1 MKSVTVSVPALVVAA
16 LFLCACT
23 RSEAVTEPIRTFQM
37 GERVNL
43 APLSYAIFEKQ
54 WATQFGTGTD
64 ARFPSTRFL
73 LVRVSATNNGNADAF
88 VPNMT
93 LEDDAGNTCAELQ
106 DGSGAPN
113 WIGYLRSV
121 RPADTIQGNVL
132 FDCAPKHYR
141 LKLSNEDG
149 KSAYVDLPL
158 SFDTPDSNNLDMLK
172 KEDSGGK
179 LSHPK

>member
-1 MKSVTVSVPALVVAA
+1 MKSFTVIAPVLAAAA
-16 LFLCACT
+16 LCLSCCT
-23 RSEAVTEPIRTFQM
+23 RTEAVNEPIRTFQM

-43 APLSYAIFEKQ
+43 PPLNYAVFEKQ
-54 WATQFGTGTD
+54 WATQFGTGTE
-64 ARFPSTRFL
+64 ARLPSTRFF
-73 LVRVSATNNGNADAF
+73 LVRISATNNGSAEAF

-93 LEDDAGNTCAELQ
+93 LEDDAGNSCAELQ

-121 RPADTIQGNVL
+121 KPADTIQGNVL
-132 FDCAPKHYR
+132 FDCPPKHYR

-158 SFDTPDSNNLDMLK
+158 SFDAPDSSVDILRKD
-172 KEDSGGK
+172 DTGAK